1 MPFRHGSRVTE
12 APTSLLTPVVATATL
27 PIVFGTAPI
36 HLAKTTEHVNDIV
49 VAYSFGEAQAALGYS
64 DEWKDYT
71 LCEAMDA
78 AFRQFNVAPV
88 IFVNV
93 LDPDKHSESGEEEVE
108 VVNKKASLKAK
119 NVLLDTLKVKLTAA
133 DETPLK
139 REEDYVAS
147 FDDDGQVVIVPLN
160 NATKLHVAFKRL
172 TPKAVTENDIIG
184 GSDVNT
190 GKLKGLE
197 LLNAVFPKT
206 GMVPGLV
213 LAPKFSK
220 NPMVAAVMKAK
231 ASVINTYFRAA
242 SLADIDTKEADI
254 YTKANEWKNKNNYT
268 GTNEIVSW
276 PLIGLGDNV
285 YHLSTQLAFRIVET
299 AADNGDYP
307 HESPSNKNLSMN
319 RMLIEK
325 AEGEYEEVDLGPDQ
339 AELLN
344 SQGIVTALNFIG
356 GFKAWGNNTG
366 AFPANTDVKDIFIPV
381 RITHNWLANS
391 IILTTW
397 SKVDG
402 PIRPRLVDSIVDTM
416 NMWLNGLQ
424 SQEVLLGGRVEFRQ
438 EDNPKTDLI
447 SGKLRFRYFVAEPT
461 PAQDIE
467 NILEFDANYYDN
479 LFVE

>member
-1 MPFRHGSRVTE
+1 MVFRHGSRVRET
-12 APTSLLTPVVATATL
+12 PTSLLVPVVATAAL
-27 PIVFGTAPI
+27 PVVFGTAPI
-36 HLAKTTEHVNDIV
+36 HLAKSNENVNEIV

-64 DEWKDYT
+64 DDWKNYT

-93 LDPDKHSESGEEEVE
+93 LDPTVHIEEQSEEVQ
-108 VVNKKASLKAK
+108 VTNRKAVLTA
-119 NVLLDTLKVKLTAA
+119 NDVLLDTLKVSDIDGKELVV
-133 DETPLK
+133 DV
-139 REEDYVAS
+139 DYVAS
-147 FDDDGQVVIVPLN
+147 FNDSGKVLLALFDDIQMVT
-160 NATKLHVAFKRL
+160 ASFKRL
-172 TPKAVTENDIIG
+172 TPEAVTHSEIIG
-184 GSDVNT
+184 GADVNT

-197 LLNAVFPKT
+197 LLNNVFPKT

-213 LAPKFSK
+213 LAPKYSK

-231 ASVINTYFRAA
+231 ASVINSYFRAT
-242 SLADIDTKEADI
+242 SLVDIDTAEVNV
-254 YTKANEWKNKNNYT
+254 YTKANEWKNRNNYT
-268 GTNEIVSW
+268 GENEIVHW

-285 YHLSTQLAFRIVET
+285 YHLSTQMAFRIVKT

-307 HESPSNKNLSMN
+307 HESPSNKSLSMN
-319 RMLIEK
+319 RMLVEK
-325 AEGEYEEVDLGPDQ
+325 ANGEYEEVDLGPDQ
-339 AELLN
+339 AEMLN

-366 AFPANTDVKDIFIPV
+366 AFPASTDVKDIFIPV

-402 PIRPRLVDSIVDTM
+402 PITPRLVDSILDTM

-424 SQEVLLGGRVEFRQ
+424 AQEVLLDGRVEFRQ
-438 EDNPKTDLI
+438 KDNPKTDLN
-447 SGKLRFRYFVAEPT
+447 SGKIRFRYFVAEPI
-461 PAQDIE
+461 PAQDID
-467 NILEFDANYYDN
+467 NILEFDANYFDG
-479 LFVE
+479 LFAD

>member
-1 MPFRHGSRVTE
+1 MAFRHGSRVTE
-12 APTSLLTPVVATATL
+12 APTSLMSPVVATATL

-36 HLAKTTEHVNDIV
+36 HLAKTREHVNDIV
-49 VAYSFGEAQAALGYS
+49 VAYSFPEAQAALGYS
-64 DEWKDYT
+64 EDWKNYT

-88 IFVNV
+88 VFVNV
-93 LDPDKHSESGEEEVE
+93 LDPAKHNEPGTEDAV
-108 VVNKKASLKAK
+108 VVNKKATLQAK
-119 NVLLDTLKVKLTAA
+119 DILLETLEVKTA
-133 DETPLK
+133 EGLPLATD
-139 REEDYVAS
+139 EDYVAT
-147 FDDDGQVVIVPLN
+147 FGDDEKVTIALFSDAQTVT
-160 NATKLHVAFKRL
+160 ATYSRL
-172 TPKAVTENDIIG
+172 TPEAVTKTEVIG
-184 GSDVNT
+184 GSDVDT

-206 GMVPGLV
+206 GMVPGQV

-220 NPMVAAVMKAK
+220 DPMVAAVMKAK
-231 ASVINTYFRAA
+231 ASVINTYFRAIA
-242 SLADIDTKEADI
+242 LNDIDTKQANV
-254 YTKANEWKNKNNYT
+254 YTKANEWKTKNNYT
-268 GTNEIVSW
+268 SEKEIVNW
-276 PLIGLGDNV
+276 PLIGLGDHV
-285 YHLSTQLAFRIVET
+285 YHLSTQLAMRIIKT

-307 HESPSNKNLSMN
+307 HESPSNKSLSMN
-319 RMLIEK
+319 KMLVEK
-325 AEGEYEEVDLGPDQ
+325 EDGTYDEVDLGPDQ

-402 PIRPRLVDSIVDTM
+402 PIRNRLIDSIVDTM
-416 NMWLNGLQ
+416 NIWLNGLQ
-424 SQEVLLGGRVEFRQ
+424 SQGVLLGGRVEFRQ

-447 SGKLRFRYFVAEPT
+447 KGKLRFRYFVAEPT

-467 NILEFDANYYDN
+467 NILEFDANYYDL
-479 LFVE
+479 LFAE